1 MSKNLTANILLKP
14 EVNKAHAF
22 YGALF
27 ELHQLLQHRVRL
39 TCLIQ
44 QQPAAA
50 AGIVVEQPI
59 MDRNEAISSYLH
71 LLHKINEFINGSSAM
86 CEFILASSKETLIYD
101 FFKALTID
109 NRHSR
114 RCCDFKNRCTCV
126 VHILMFYIYIPTT
139 TTTSYCRY
147 TAVR

>member
-1 MSKNLTANILLKP
+1 M
-14 EVNKAHAF
+14 
-22 YGALF
+22 
-27 ELHQLLQHRVRL
+27 
-39 TCLIQ
+39 
-44 QQPAAA
+44 
-50 AGIVVEQPI
+50 EQPI

-126 VHILMFYIYIPTT
+126 VHILMFYIYIPPPPRVIVDIPPRVEITNVEIMPV
-139 TTTSYCRY
+139 CK
-147 TAVR
+147 AV